1 MATLDVTGP
10 ESVSSF
16 VDRLQATGTYT
27 FSVADVHSA
36 LPASEIA
43 LDNAIRRLDKTGR
56 IVTPRRGFYVIVPT
70 EYRAAGSPPPSWFID
85 DLMRFLG
92 QPYYVGLLSAAAIH
106 GASHQQP
113 MEFQVVTD
121 RPTRR
126 GLAGRARIQ
135 FHMSSSIAETP
146 AAKVQTETGTM
157 LVSTPESTALDLVR
171 FSAACGGWSNVATVL
186 QELAERIQPDA
197 LQAVAQLRKTPEIQ
211 RLGYLL
217 DRAGEPRLADPL
229 LRVLASRRYR
239 PVALATDAPLT
250 DRAVVSPWRVI
261 PNEDVETDL
270 VHDRLIARLPG
281 APWKGPS

>member
-1 MATLDVTGP
+1 MATINVTSP

-113 MEFQVVTD
+113 MEFQVITD

-135 FHMSSSIAETP
+135 FHMSNSIAETP
-146 AAKVQTETGTM
+146 AARVQTETGTM

-217 DRAGEPRLADPL
+217 DRAGEQRLADSL

-250 DRAVVSPWRVI
+250 ERAVVHPWRVI

-270 VHDRLIARLPG
+270 
-281 APWKGPS
+281 